1 MTLRPHHDYVV
12 FVPSLLPLLLKC
24 RNIIPWCI
32 PGLGLLTPRLILR
45 RTPLMACHFV
55 NIVTRFSNMAGMQ
68 DAQTIQCMSCTTF
81 NSTVALALA
90 DIPFDLQDHSP
101 APMEISND
109 HADLLGRA
117 QVFASEADND
127 SVMHDRPLCDFM
139 KSHCILC
146 SKHVIS
152 LQSLTSHLRA
162 NHPGQMQ
169 EAIAL
174 GIQRARQHT
183 GNLQHGVQTHPSVPC
198 DNTSCSFG
206 DAFQPDTNFR
216 ALTGPL
222 PEIVCLIKL
231 PVLCGSVYHSLEV
244 VWKHI
249 IYGHCHP
256 FDPD

>member
-1 MTLRPHHDYVV
+1 
-12 FVPSLLPLLLKC
+12 
-24 RNIIPWCI
+24 
-32 PGLGLLTPRLILR
+32 
-45 RTPLMACHFV
+45 MACHFV

-162 NHPGQMQ
+162 NRPGQMQ